1 MKSPQEKN
9 DMDFAIAL
17 LMTLLCNFLLSF
29 GFVLQKKGI
38 SWLGAKK
45 GSYPGYARDR
55 LLWITGLV
63 LVNVAPIFNFFAFG
77 TLGPQIV
84 IAVSGLN
91 IVFTIF
97 LSRWLLKNRLLPS
110 DLLFSFLIMLCII
123 GVGLISD
130 QDVSSAQVSLF
141 WPLVFLFFPIL
152 LLLSVFLFRKILN
165 GHFTPILQTALL
177 AFIAGSMSG
186 YMTVLMK
193 LLRMAAANLNLIA
206 YLASPYL
213 YFYFLFGILSFVSI
227 SLAYK
232 KGSIIIISPIQ
243 YGMIVLYPI
252 LSTFLIFQSPF
263 QPVQFFLFLTI
274 AVFVALLVRQHAHET
289 R

>member
-1 MKSPQEKN
+1 
-9 DMDFAIAL
+9 MDVLIAL

-38 SWLGAKK
+38 AWLGAKR
-45 GSYPGYARDR
+45 GSYPELAKDR

-63 LVNVAPIFNFFAFG
+63 LVNVAPLFNFFAFG

-91 IVFTIF
+91 IVFTVF
-97 LSRWLLKNRLLPS
+97 LSRWLLKNPLLPS
-110 DLLFSFLIMLCII
+110 DLLFSFLITLCVI
-123 GVGLISD
+123 GVGLMSN
-130 QDVSSAQVSLF
+130 QSESTAHVTLF
-141 WPLVFLFFPIL
+141 WPLLFLSVPIL
-152 LLLSVFLFRKILN
+152 LLLMVILFRILLKER
-165 GHFTPILQTALL
+165 FTTIIQTVLL
-177 AFIAGSMSG
+177 AFIAGSMGG
-186 YMTVLMK
+186 YMTILMK
-193 LLRMAAANLNLIA
+193 LLRMAAPDLNLLA
-206 YLASPYL
+206 YLTSPYL

-252 LSTFLIFQSPF
+252 LSTFLIFKSPF
-263 QPVQFFLFLTI
+263 QPLQFLLFMAI
-274 AVFVALLVRQHAHET
+274 AVFVALLVKQHAHET
-289 R
+289 K